1 MVKYVDRNIDVDENK
16 AKKLLDFVKNNE
28 PQFTWE
34 LVDKV
39 PDNGNEEFRDNI
51 LKPMLLKGVLT
62 SNAYGKIVVHNENV
76 LEDIIC

>member
-1 MVKYVDRNIDVDENK
+1 MVQYAGKNISVDENK

-28 PQFTWE
+28 PQFTWV
-34 LVDKV
+34 LIDKV
-39 PDNGNEEFRDNI
+39 SDNGNEEFRDNI

-76 LEDIIC
+76 LEDIIY